1 MASKATGHRQGDL
14 RRGAGPVGGTLLDEW
29 YQWRRT
35 PATLDDR
42 PPTGGGDDHAVRLP
56 SRRGFTAAAGERIC
70 RPRLRIIATGMFGF
84 RFTDALTY
92 ERERWRRR

>member
-29 YQWRRT
+29 YQRRRT
-35 PATLDDR
+35 LATLDHW

-56 SRRGFTAAAGERIC
+56 GRRES
-70 RPRLRIIATGMFGF
+70 PRLLGVHLPA
-84 RFTDALTY
+84 ASP
-92 ERERWRRR
+92 